1 MRKIE
6 LFRENGF
13 KDATFSNYF
22 VHESEYMKVINFN
35 FRAGQELPVHAH
47 DLEGELT
54 IAVLEGEGEFLGA
67 DGARMPAGPGDV
79 LVSAIAEPHGVRA
92 VTDLRILVTITPP
105 I

>member
-1 MRKIE
+1 MKKIE
-6 LFRENGF
+6 LFKENGF
-13 KDATFSNYF
+13 KDNTFSNFF

-35 FRAGQELPVHAH
+35 FKAGQELPVHAH

-54 IAVLEGEGEFLGA
+54 IAILEGQGEFVGR
-67 DGARMPAGPGDV
+67 DGASMPAMPGDV

-92 VTDLRILVTITPP
+92 ITDLRVLVTITPP